1 MCLFAQSTGEATNG
15 ILLLRG
21 RRLSDD
27 PSAYGLRPPYVQG
40 WVVLSSSILA
50 PLGVFVRSAPDRT
63 EPPLWECVSDLFASR
78 LSISNFVCRY
88 VKNIYINLTWR
99 AGVIVVS
106 KVAPAPLVS
115 LSFVSERSSRGCFPS
130 MLSSVSC
137 GAGGVGGC

>member
-1 MCLFAQSTGEATNG
+1 MEFCCYVDVVSPTTPVRTACDLPMCKAGSYFRLRS
-15 ILLLRG
+15 LLL
-21 RRLSDD
+21 SMC
-27 PSAYGLRPPYVQG
+27 SF
-40 WVVLSSSILA
+40 VL
-50 PLGVFVRSAPDRT
+50 APDRT
-63 EPPLWECVSDLFASR
+63 EPPLWECVPDLFASR